1 MKKTLVLVRHAK
13 SSWTESGLSDH
24 DRPLNERGK
33 RDAPFMA
40 KRMAESGLAID
51 LIVSSSANRAL
62 TTAKHYADALNI
74 AHTDIQVVPSI
85 YEADVRQLMDAIN
98 ALDDAH
104 STVVMFGHNP
114 GFSYLIQYL
123 NGSMLHMPTN
133 GVAHLEI
140 NVNSWANVGTGS
152 ATLID
157 FDYPKKHLPAL

>member
-1 MKKTLVLVRHAK
+1 MKKTLVLIRHAK
-13 SSWTESGLSDH
+13 SSWTESGVSDH

-40 KRMAESGLAID
+40 RRMAERGLKVD

-62 TTAKHYADALNI
+62 TTAKQYADALSI
-74 AHTDIQVVPSI
+74 AHASIHIEPSI
-85 YEADVRQLMDAIN
+85 YEADVRQLMDVIN

-104 STVVMFGHNP
+104 STVLMFGHNP
-114 GFSYLIQYL
+114 GFSYLLQYL

-140 NVNSWANVGTGS
+140 NVSSWENVGTGS
-152 ATLID
+152 ATLVD